1 MINPEAL
8 HNAQM
13 RNIWTIRFL
22 TLALWLLAAA
32 SASYWLIQTTARAAP
47 HPALAQATV
56 AGQAGGKVLQPDTL
70 AVARGLGALGDGVV
84 IASVVDGGASVDWNP
99 SRFALSGIV
108 AQGSEK
114 DGLVMLSVDGKPAQ
128 ILQVGATVEP
138 NVVVQALSRQSVTLA
153 NISQPDAPVLLTL
166 KLGEHN
172 KTTNAQADS
181 SPAAPAAAALG
192 GNQAPAFPP
201 VSAAQTQQAPGFPSV
216 SAAAA
221 QAATAPAFPA
231 PAAAPEAAAP
241 AAESAADAERD
252 ARRARLAE
260 RLEQR
265 RAANA
270 TNGNSANSANSAA
283 NAANAA
289 NGNKANNASNNA
301 PAPTPR
307 RSVLSEDNLY
317 FGD

>member
-84 IASVVDGGASVDWNP
+84 IASVADGGASVDWNP

-221 QAATAPAFPA
+221 AAQAATAPAFPA

-270 TNGNSANSANSAA
+270 TNGNNANSAA

>member
-84 IASVVDGGASVDWNP
+84 IASVADGGASVDWNP

-192 GNQAPAFPP
+192 GGNQAPAFPP

-216 SAAAA
+216 SAAA
-221 QAATAPAFPA
+221 A

-270 TNGNSANSANSAA
+270 TNGNNANSAA

>member
-84 IASVVDGGASVDWNP
+84 IASVADGGASVDWNP

-192 GNQAPAFPP
+192 GGNQAPAFPP

-216 SAAAA
+216 STAA
-221 QAATAPAFPA
+221 A

-270 TNGNSANSANSAA
+270 TNGNNANSAA

>member
-84 IASVVDGGASVDWNP
+84 IASVADGGASVDWNP

-192 GNQAPAFPP
+192 GNQAPAFPS

-221 QAATAPAFPA
+221 Q
-231 PAAAPEAAAP
+231 AAAPEAAAP

-270 TNGNSANSANSAA
+270 TNGNNANSAA

>member
-192 GNQAPAFPP
+192 GNQVPAFPP
-201 VSAAQTQQAPGFPSV
+201 VSAAQTQQAPGFPSA
-216 SAAAA
+216 SAAA
-221 QAATAPAFPA
+221 A

-270 TNGNSANSANSAA
+270 TNGNNANSAA

>member
-1 MINPEAL
+1 
-8 HNAQM
+8 M

-84 IASVVDGGASVDWNP
+84 IASVADGGASVDWNP

-221 QAATAPAFPA
+221 QAA
-231 PAAAPEAAAP
+231 APEAAAP

-270 TNGNSANSANSAA
+270 SNGNNANSAA

>member
-84 IASVVDGGASVDWNP
+84 IASVADGGASVDWNP

-201 VSAAQTQQAPGFPSV
+201 VSAAQTQQAPGFPSA
-216 SAAAA
+216 SAAA
-221 QAATAPAFPA
+221 A

-270 TNGNSANSANSAA
+270 TNGNNANSAA

-301 PAPTPR
+301 PAPIPR

>member
-114 DGLVMLSVDGKPAQ
+114 DGLVMLSVDGKSAQ

-172 KTTNAQADS
+172 KITNAQADS
-181 SPAAPAAAALG
+181 SPAATAAAALG
-192 GNQAPAFPP
+192 GNQAPAFPS

-216 SAAAA
+216 SASAA

-270 TNGNSANSANSAA
+270 TNGNNANSAA

-317 FGD
+317 CGD

>member
-1 MINPEAL
+1 
-8 HNAQM
+8 M

-84 IASVVDGGASVDWNP
+84 IASVADGGASVDWNP

-216 SAAAA
+216 STAA
-221 QAATAPAFPA
+221 A

-270 TNGNSANSANSAA
+270 TNGNNANSAA

>member
-1 MINPEAL
+1 
-8 HNAQM
+8 M

-70 AVARGLGALGDGVV
+70 AVARGLGALGDVVV
-84 IASVVDGGASVDWNP
+84 IASVADGGASVDWNP

-221 QAATAPAFPA
+221 AAQAATAPAFPA

-270 TNGNSANSANSAA
+270 TNGNNANSAA

>member
-84 IASVVDGGASVDWNP
+84 IASVADGGASVDWNP

-192 GNQAPAFPP
+192 GGNQALAFPP

-216 SAAAA
+216 SAAA
-221 QAATAPAFPA
+221 A

-270 TNGNSANSANSAA
+270 TDGNNANSAA

>member
-84 IASVVDGGASVDWNP
+84 IASVADGGASVDWNP

-192 GNQAPAFPP
+192 SNQAPAFPP
-201 VSAAQTQQAPGFPSV
+201 VSAAQTQQALGFPSV

-270 TNGNSANSANSAA
+270 TNGNNANSAA

>member
-1 MINPEAL
+1 M
-8 HNAQM
+8 
-13 RNIWTIRFL
+13 
-22 TLALWLLAAA
+22 
-32 SASYWLIQTTARAAP
+32 
-47 HPALAQATV
+47 
-56 AGQAGGKVLQPDTL
+56 LQPDTL

-84 IASVVDGGASVDWNP
+84 IASVADGGASVDWNP

-201 VSAAQTQQAPGFPSV
+201 VSAAQTQQAPGFPSA

-270 TNGNSANSANSAA
+270 TNGNNANSAA

>member
-1 MINPEAL
+1 
-8 HNAQM
+8 M

-32 SASYWLIQTTARAAP
+32 SAVYWLIQTTARAAP
-47 HPALAQATV
+47 NPALAQATV

-84 IASVVDGGASVDWNP
+84 IASAADGGASVDWNP

-181 SPAAPAAAALG
+181 SSAAPAAAALG

-201 VSAAQTQQAPGFPSV
+201 VSAAQTQQAPGFPSA
-216 SAAAA
+216 SAAA
-221 QAATAPAFPA
+221 A

-270 TNGNSANSANSAA
+270 TNGNNANSAA

>member
-1 MINPEAL
+1 
-8 HNAQM
+8 M

-84 IASVVDGGASVDWNP
+84 IASAADGGASVDWNP

-216 SAAAA
+216 SGAAA
-221 QAATAPAFPA
+221 Q
-231 PAAAPEAAAP
+231 AAAPEAAAP

-270 TNGNSANSANSAA
+270 TNGNNANSAA